1 MKNILFN
8 LLLCCAFALSTQ
20 IANAQTAADEAA
32 VKSFWKEVWQAYETG
47 DINKVLPYYTDQA
60 QEIGPDG
67 RMLTGKAQLRENW
80 EGFMKMLDAKP
91 AFTSSEPNI
100 RFITPDVVLITSDT
114 QADIKM
120 GGQQVGGKTK
130 DSVLLHKIKG
140 RWYVEFDSMTPV
152 MEMPAPPTSGN

>member
-8 LLLCCAFALSTQ
+8 LLLCCVFALSTQ
-20 IANAQTAADEAA
+20 IINAQTAADEAT
-32 VKSFWKEVWQAYETG
+32 VKAFWKEVWQAYETG

-67 RMLTGKAQLRENW
+67 RMLTGKTQLRENW

-91 AFTSSEPNI
+91 SFTSSEPNI

-130 DSVLLHKIKG
+130 DTVLLHKIKG

-152 MEMPAPPTSGN
+152 MEMPAPPASGN